1 MKRTAIVITTVIL
14 VLLAIGFAPVR
25 GNNSS
30 LLRTCRFDEASG
42 AYSKCFWS
50 WNKALRDPSIYF

>member
-1 MKRTAIVITTVIL
+1 MKRITLVITAVIL
-14 VLLAIGFAPVR
+14 VLLVIGFAPVR

-42 AYSKCFWS
+42 TYSKCFWS
-50 WNKALRDPSIYF
+50 WDKALREPSIYF